1 MLNDVQARYVLAS
14 QNDSRRREVA
24 RPATNKQ
31 RLLTYWAYMMLQTTL
46 IDGQFVPFL
55 LAITLLSI
63 SPGVDTLLVIRNT
76 ARGGVRDG
84 VVTSVAIC
92 CGLFVHATISALG
105 ISFILLQSAWA
116 FHLLKLAGAAYLIWL
131 GVASLSAARRGRAL
145 PVKSV
150 LQSASPVSIW
160 QPVKEGL
167 LSNVLNPKT
176 VVFYMAFLPQFIAPT
191 DPALLKSLW
200 LAGVHFVIANIWQIS
215 VVLMV
220 GGASKWLASPRFA
233 QTLNA
238 ATGAVLIMFG
248 VRLALE
254 QRPV

>member
-1 MLNDVQARYVLAS
+1 
-14 QNDSRRREVA
+14 
-24 RPATNKQ
+24 
-31 RLLTYWAYMMLQTTL
+31 MMPLGF
-46 IDGQFVPFL
+46 IDAQFISFL
-55 LAITLLSI
+55 VAITLLSI

-76 ARGGVRDG
+76 ARGGMRDG
-84 VVTSVAIC
+84 ITTSLAIC

-105 ISFILLQSAWA
+105 APA
-116 FHLLKLAGAAYLIWL
+116 
-131 GVASLSAARRGRAL
+131 
-145 PVKSV
+145 
-150 LQSASPVSIW
+150 VSRW
-160 QPVKEGL
+160 QPVKEGF

-220 GGASKWLASPRFA
+220 GSASKWLASARFA

-238 ATGAVLIMFG
+238 ATGAVLVVFG
-248 VRLALE
+248 IRLALT

>member
-1 MLNDVQARYVLAS
+1 MSLN
-14 QNDSRRREVA
+14 
-24 RPATNKQ
+24 TF
-31 RLLTYWAYMMLQTTL
+31 
-46 IDGQFVPFL
+46 IDGQFVAFL
-55 LAITLLSI
+55 VAITLLSI

-84 VVTSVAIC
+84 VVTSIAIC

-105 ISFILLQSAWA
+105 ISVILLQSAWA
-116 FHLLKLAGAAYLIWL
+116 FNVLKLMGAAYLMWL
-131 GVASLSAARRGRAL
+131 GVASLLAARRGNAL
-145 PVKSV
+145 PVQGV
-150 LQSASPVSIW
+150 LQTASPVPFW
-160 QPVKEGL
+160 QPVREGL

-215 VVLMV
+215 VVLML
-220 GGASKWLASPRFA
+220 GGASQWLASKRFV

-238 ATGAVLIMFG
+238 ATGMVLVIFG
-248 VRLALE
+248 LKLAME

>member
-1 MLNDVQARYVLAS
+1 
-14 QNDSRRREVA
+14 
-24 RPATNKQ
+24 
-31 RLLTYWAYMMLQTTL
+31 MMQIGF
-46 IDGQFVPFL
+46 IDAQFVSFL
-55 LAITLLSI
+55 VAITLLSI

-84 VVTSVAIC
+84 VATSIAIC

-105 ISFILLQSAWA
+105 ISLILLQSAWA
-116 FHLLKLAGAAYLIWL
+116 FHMLKLVGAAYLIWL
-131 GVASLSAARRGRAL
+131 GVSSLLAARRGTPL
-145 PVKSV
+145 PVKGVMTSG
-150 LQSASPVSIW
+150 SPVPFW
-160 QPVKEGL
+160 QPIKEGL

-176 VVFYMAFLPQFIAPT
+176 VVFYMAFLPQFISPS

-220 GGASKWLASPRFA
+220 GGASKWLASARFA

-238 ATGAVLIMFG
+238 ATGVVLVVFG

>member
-1 MLNDVQARYVLAS
+1 
-14 QNDSRRREVA
+14 
-24 RPATNKQ
+24 
-31 RLLTYWAYMMLQTTL
+31 MMQIGF
-46 IDGQFVPFL
+46 IDAQFVAFL
-55 LAITLLSI
+55 VAITLLSI

-84 VVTSVAIC
+84 VATSIAIC

-105 ISFILLQSAWA
+105 ISLILLQSAWA
-116 FHLLKLAGAAYLIWL
+116 FHMLKLVGAAYLIWL
-131 GVASLSAARRGRAL
+131 GVSSLLAARRGAPL
-145 PVKSV
+145 PVKGVMTSG
-150 LQSASPVSIW
+150 SPVPFW
-160 QPVKEGL
+160 QPIKEGL

-176 VVFYMAFLPQFIAPT
+176 VVFYMAFLPQFISPS

-220 GGASKWLASPRFA
+220 GGASKWLASARFA

-238 ATGAVLIMFG
+238 ATGVVLVVFG